1 MFTASLKSK
10 LRINLHKLKSRYAS
24 YLTKEDFEAQLS
36 RSRIF
41 SNQDKLMRLPL
52 PSLNST
58 LEKYLTSIEPL
69 CTAEEL
75 NQTKQYVQQFLD
87 NPLWGKDLQNQLETL
102 DRLSPTS
109 FIEGFW
115 DTMYLE
121 IRDPIVL
128 NVNPAFILS
137 NNLNIDIKSISKQ
150 LGTSIKV
157 AKAALLIHGA
167 AHYINLIK
175 TGNLEPYVEKNV
187 PLDMSQY
194 PKLFSSTRIP
204 GYSRDVFKNVIH
216 LNVKHIIVMRN
227 NRIYVVDI
235 LDDNL
240 NPLPVE
246 HIASQLNSIE
256 TVEESN
262 RRAELFIGSFTGS
275 DRLNWSWNYT
285 HLESLGENRK
295 ALDLIENS
303 LFSVS
308 LEPFVPE
315 SLEKATKYVLMGD
328 SCSNR
333 YYDKSIQMIFFE
345 DGTTGVNFEHTG
357 FDGHT
362 VLSFVEYIQNFNY
375 NETYLPISRNT
386 NTHQLEFMLNRTL
399 EREIRI
405 AESRYYDLYESYDLS
420 FLNWNEYGKK
430 FISGH
435 KMSPDAYVQMAF
447 QLAYYRLFKK
457 NVSTYES
464 SNMKHYN
471 HGRTEC
477 IRSTTNESK
486 RFVTAFDDTS
496 ISNDEKFNLLVNSIQ
511 NHVNLAKMS
520 KEGKLIDRHLQ
531 ALKWLSYQQYQR
543 QAGYQMPTLFT
554 DPIFSRYFRSVMS
567 TSNCGSTALDSFAFG
582 PVCSDGLGLGYM
594 IKNNDIPITVTSFT
608 RHSNDFKNELNKAL
622 TDIRDLVEKTKK

>member
-1 MFTASLKSK
+1 MFSASLKT
-10 LRINLHKLKSRYAS
+10 KLKLNPLKKRYAS
-24 YLTKEDFEAQLS
+24 YLTKEDFESQL
-36 RSRIF
+36 RSSKIF
-41 SNQDKLMRLPL
+41 SNQDKLLRLPV

-58 LEKYLTSIEPL
+58 LEKYITSVEPL
-69 CTAEEL
+69 CNEEEL
-75 NQTKQYVQQFLD
+75 AQTKRYVQQFIS
-87 NPLWGKDLQNQLETL
+87 NPRWGNDLQSQLETL

-128 NVNPAFILS
+128 NVNPAFIFS
-137 NNLNIDIKSISKQ
+137 NNINVDLKSVSKQ
-150 LGTSIKV
+150 LGTSPKV

-175 TGNLEPYVEKNV
+175 TGHLEPYVEKTV

-204 GYSRDVFKNVIH
+204 GYSRDIFKNVIH

-227 NRIYVVDI
+227 NRFYVVNI
-235 LDDNL
+235 LDDHL
-240 NPLPVE
+240 NPLSVE

-256 TVEESN
+256 CNEESS
-262 RRAELFIGSFTGS
+262 RRAELFVGSFTGS
-275 DRLNWSWNYT
+275 DRLNWSWNYSR
-285 HLESLGENRK
+285 LESLGDNRK
-295 ALDLIENS
+295 SLDLIENS

-308 LEPFVPE
+308 FE
-315 SLEKATKYVLMGD
+315 SYTHESIENATKEVLMGD

-333 YYDKSIQMIFFE
+333 YYDKSIQMIFYE
-345 DGTTGVNFEHTG
+345 DGTTGINFEHTG

-362 VLSFVEYIQNFNY
+362 VLSFVEYIQNFKY
-375 NETYLPISRNT
+375 NEIYLPISRN
-386 NTHQLEFMLNRTL
+386 NSTHQLEFMLDRTL

-405 AESRYYDLYESYDLS
+405 AESRFYDLYESYDLT
-420 FLNWNEYGKK
+420 FVHWDQYGKK
-430 FISGH
+430 FISEN
-435 KMSPDAYVQMAF
+435 KMSPDAFVQMAF
-447 QLAYYRLFKK
+447 QLAYYRHFKK
-457 NVSTYES
+457 SVSTYES

-486 RFVTAFDDTS
+486 RFAEAFDDPRV
-496 ISNDEKFNLLVNSIQ
+496 NNNEKLSLLNNAIQ
-511 NHVNLAKMS
+511 KHVNLAKMS
-520 KEGKLIDRHLQ
+520 KQGELIDRHLQ

-543 QAGYQMPTLFT
+543 QAEYQMPTLFT

-608 RHSNDFKNELNKAL
+608 RSSSDFGKELKKAL
-622 TDIRDLVEKTKK
+622 KDMKDLIERTKN